1 MININGEEWRIA
13 LVAPLDPVLRRSDGN
28 YTIGVCDD
36 IVKTIF
42 INKELSQKYIQKVLC
57 HELTHAAMFSY
68 NIELTCSEETATSV
82 ADGVINKLS
91 GQEKKVA
98 IMFYKKGYNNVAIS
112 EELSVSVDKVTKLLK
127 GVRDKISHPSYNEN
141 MKEFVKVKKLYST
154 NAMEKLKEIV
164 GIKDKN

>member
-42 INKELSQKYIQKVLC
+42 INKELNQKYIQKVLC

-68 NIELTCSEETATSV
+68 NVELTLDQEEIFADLLATY
-82 ADGVINKLS
+82 
-91 GQEKKVA
+91 GQE
-98 IMFYKKGYNNVAIS
+98 II
-112 EELSVSVDKVTKLLK
+112 DK
-127 GVRDKISHPSYNEN
+127 
-141 MKEFVKVKKLYST
+141 T
-154 NAMEKLKEIV
+154 NIFFNRLKE
-164 GIKDKN
+164 KRETQ